1 MGEFDW
7 RSFLKRWKQEVLSS
21 PDAARLDLPPE
32 ITKTG
37 WLGYPGAS
45 DEQIAAAE
53 ARLAVTL
60 PPSYKAFLKETNG
73 WRETG
78 GSTGRLLAVEE
89 IDWFQLKHP
98 EWIDVWMSGWMAG
111 GLDIAL
117 DEDKPVQGEVDYRHL
132 DQTLAISEVG
142 DESIMLLNHA
152 VQTPDGEWQA
162 WLFANWLPGA
172 APHHSFQAMLEEEF
186 AALRHINREEAQ
198 RLRPGD
204 SAEVVAA
211 KLPGLIAALQDKVEL
226 YRHLADQAGFGGDEY
241 QRGTADGLAAVVER
255 VLGLS
260 AQNGDPSVLRAELR
274 EMAAELEQD
283 ASQIENEMRA
293 SMDAAD
299 LLTPLLNPSGHSLSE
314 MLNRISH
321 MAVSIYTGGTAQGK
335 RGGAGIIRW
344 FLNDE

>member
-1 MGEFDW
+1 
-7 RSFLKRWKQEVLSS
+7 
-21 PDAARLDLPPE
+21 
-32 ITKTG
+32 
-37 WLGYPGAS
+37 
-45 DEQIAAAE
+45 
-53 ARLAVTL
+53 VTL
-60 PPSYKAFLKETNG
+60 PPSYKSFLKETNG

-89 IDWFQLKHP
+89 IEWFQSKHP
-98 EWIDVWMSGWMAG
+98 DWLDVWMSGWMAG

-117 DEDKPVQGEVDYRHL
+117 DENDQVQGEVDYHHL

-142 DESIMLLNHA
+142 DEAIMLLNPS
-152 VQTPDGEWQA
+152 VQTPDGEWEA

-172 APHHSFQAMLEEEF
+172 APHISFQVMLEEES

-204 SAEVVAA
+204 LPEVIAA
-211 KLPGLIAALQDKVEL
+211 KLPGLIAALQEKVDL

-255 VLGLS
+255 VLNLS
-260 AQNGDPSVLRAELR
+260 SLNGDPSALRTDLR
-274 EMAAELEQD
+274 EMSAELEQD
-283 ASQIENEMRA
+283 ASQIENAMRA
-293 SMDAAD
+293 SYDAAD
-299 LLTPLLNPSGHSLSE
+299 LLAPLLNPSEHSLAE
-314 MLNRISH
+314 MLNRISE